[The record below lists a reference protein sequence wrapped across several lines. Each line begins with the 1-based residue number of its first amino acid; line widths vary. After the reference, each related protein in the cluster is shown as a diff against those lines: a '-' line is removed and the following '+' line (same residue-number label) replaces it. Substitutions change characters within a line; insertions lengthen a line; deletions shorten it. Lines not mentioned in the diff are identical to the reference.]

1 MIGLDDHYDRR
12 TLITLLVRR
21 SGLAALPDEIDAL
34 VASAPQVEE
43 AVRRL
48 YAVDMDHETE
58 PAVTLTH
65 VTSLLLTEHSAN
77 PSGQRPG

>member
-1 MIGLDDHYDRR
+1 MTATDDARR

-21 SGLAALPDEIDAL
+21 SGLPVLPDELDAL
-34 VASAPQVEE
+34 MVTAAHVES

-48 YAVDMDHETE
+48 YAVEMDHETE

-65 VTSLLLTEHSAN
+65 
-77 PSGQRPG
+77 P